1 MTHRKATRAMGL
13 GLVLLAAMWLAG
25 GCFGGTLVQ
34 NPPPLTAASSTD
46 ATEQAI
52 LDALPRH
59 GWSTEEVTPGRI
71 VAFLSVKSVLLR
83 CEITYDAQNVRIAYL
98 DSDKLDAE
106 RNKRGEVYAH
116 GKVNKWMRRLA
127 RDIQV
132 GVSKAP
138 VAAQ

>member
-1 MTHRKATRAMGL
+1 MTHGKATRATGL

-25 GCFGGTLVQ
+25 GCSGGTLVQ
-34 NPPPLTAASSTD
+34 NPPPLTAASSIDT
-46 ATEQAI
+46 TEQAI

-106 RNKRGEVYAH
+106 RNKRGDVYAH
-116 GKVNKWMRRLA
+116 GKVNKWMRSLA

-132 GVSKAP
+132 GMNKAA
-138 VAAQ
+138 VATQ